1 MIKELNARLAVIPVA
16 YWNLQPLESVAILH
30 ALNTY
35 EDEEYLAEYRKS
47 LKLPLGGS
55 LWKHKKSG
63 NLYRVAIVLSRDT
76 HDFKGHPPTIG
87 YQSEDGRLWAHKIE
101 VWYEKFEQ
109 VSEHE

>member
-16 YWNLQPLESVAILH
+16 DWNLQPLESVAILH

-47 LKLPLGGS
+47 LKLPLSGS

-63 NLYRVAIVLSRDT
+63 KVYRVTIVLSRDT
-76 HDFKGHPPTIG
+76 HDLKGHPPIIG
-87 YQSEDGRLWAHKIE
+87 YQGEDGRLWAHKIE
-101 VWYEKFEQ
+101 VWYEKFSPVTNDE
-109 VSEHE
+109 